1 MIKKK
6 LLFKL
11 IMAVGIVPI
20 SMSAQEGTVASG
32 GDATG
37 AGGNVSYSIG
47 QINYV
52 SATIA
57 GDQVNQGI
65 QQAFEIFAY
74 TGIEEKTI
82 DLNYSAYPNPTNGHL
97 NLKVDRADYS
107 SLKYMLTSIDGR
119 SLAQD
124 DVVDKNTTISMQ
136 GFASGTYVL
145 TIIQGSK
152 KIKSYN
158 IIKN

>member
-1 MIKKK
+1 
-6 LLFKL
+6 
-11 IMAVGIVPI
+11 MAFGIVPI
-20 SMSAQEGTVASG
+20 SISAQEGTVASG

-37 AGGNVSYSIG
+37 SGGSVSYSIG

-52 SATIA
+52 SATNA

-74 TGIEEKTI
+74 TGIEENTI
-82 DLNYSAYPNPTNGHL
+82 DLNYSAYPNPTNGNL
-97 NLKVDRADYS
+97 NLKVDRADYA
-107 SLKYMLTSIDGR
+107 SLKYMLSSIDGR

-124 DVVDKNTTISMQ
+124 VVMDKNTTISMQ
-136 GFASGTYVL
+136 GFASGTYIL